1 MTAPRR
7 RAALASAAAMLMAL
21 TGCAT
26 ETEEYCETL
35 AEEKQTL
42 TELANGEPRDDVL
55 SATLE
60 TFRGLR
66 DEAPGDLSDE
76 WSTLAFAYES
86 LAEAFEAAGVGPGE
100 YDAGSPPPDV
110 TPAQVRR
117 IEGAAAELRT
127 PRVMRAAEGVEQHA
141 RDVCKVDLGLG
152 PG

>member
-1 MTAPRR
+1 MTRTRR
-7 RAALASAAAMLMAL
+7 RAALATAAALLVPL

-35 AEEKQTL
+35 VDEKERL
-42 TELANGEPRDDVL
+42 TELATGEPDDDVL
-55 SATLE
+55 AATLD
-60 TFRGLR
+60 TFRDLR
-66 DEAPGDLSDE
+66 QEAPGDLADE
-76 WSTLAFAYES
+76 WSTLVFAYES
-86 LAEAFEAAGVGPGE
+86 LVEAFEAAGVAPGE

-110 TPAQVRR
+110 TPAQARR